1 MASIKIDVDLGE
13 LNSDYTV
20 VVTFKKSG
28 EISALHYPNTGK
40 TLVVDKGGEKPS
52 PTPPPPSSV
61 AEPPKKTPSSK
72 KNMGG
77 NMMDINI

>member
-52 PTPPPPSSV
+52 PTPPTSSV